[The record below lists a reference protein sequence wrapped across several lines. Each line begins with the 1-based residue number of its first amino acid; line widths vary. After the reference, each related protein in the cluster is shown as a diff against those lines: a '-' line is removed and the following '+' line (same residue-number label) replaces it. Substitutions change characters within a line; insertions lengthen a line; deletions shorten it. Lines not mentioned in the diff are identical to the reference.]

1 MKKSKT
7 IKEYLQSECDELER
21 KREMARLEGRTPISY
36 EDELRIIFNNLF
48 PQIGIS
54 GRFGPE
60 DTPIEALARLLDEAD
75 DDEQRKH
82 LKACLQWLNGYFMP
96 PSLRFMPP
104 SIRRGR
110 REQMNYHQNAEQL
123 ILLAA
128 KQSGLLEEV
137 AKLVA
142 WWHQP
147 DEKPPGIEGFCP
159 LCVLL
164 SMLTD
169 GFDQF
174 VCKPAL
180 AAEAIYG
187 EGFDFEYS
195 LRPRESPNQQ
205 QQMNGEASEA
215 D

>member
-7 IKEYLQSECDELER
+7 INEYLQSECDELER
-21 KREMARLEGRTPISY
+21 KQEMARLEGRTPISY
-36 EDELRIIFNNLF
+36 EDGLRIIFNNLF

-75 DDEQRKH
+75 DDEQRNH
-82 LKACLQWLNGYFMP
+82 LVACLQWLNGYFMP

-104 SIRRGR
+104 SIKRGR
-110 REQMNYHQNAEQL
+110 RKQMNYHQNAEHL

-142 WWHQP
+142 WWERQRH
-147 DEKPPGIEGFCP
+147 EKLKPLGCP
-159 LCVLL
+159 LCELL
-164 SMLTD
+164 DMLTD

-174 VCKPAL
+174 VCEPAL
-180 AAEAIYG
+180 AAEAVYG

-195 LRPRESPNQQ
+195 LRPSNQQ
-205 QQMNGEASEA
+205 QQMNGDAGMAS
-215 D
+215 DDFG